1 MSKKVLSIL
10 LIISLAFNMAV
21 IGGFIYRQLF
31 FLRFHPKCPANQH
44 IPTHFREEFE
54 ITRER
59 IHPFRQDFMQCKK
72 EFMEGLM
79 NKDFN
84 LELLDRKLKET
95 LEKQM
100 RMEHEL
106 GALLIRLRSEM
117 SPEEAKRFF
126 KPEFLKNR
134 NIRDKMFK
142 RRKQ

>member
-31 FLRFHPKCPANQH
+31 FLRFHPKGPGFQH

-72 EFMEGLM
+72 E
-79 NKDFN
+79 
-84 LELLDRKLKET
+84 
-95 LEKQM
+95 
-100 RMEHEL
+100 
-106 GALLIRLRSEM
+106 
-117 SPEEAKRFF
+117 
-126 KPEFLKNR
+126 
-134 NIRDKMFK
+134 
-142 RRKQ
+142 